1 MVGGRPEGKHG
12 KITVNG
18 GKNWLIPILESFK
31 LCQRLTTSV
40 MTGSDI
46 LRRKLKNDVTREG
59 IPSRI
64 TKPVSFFLIKEF
76 LKIFLN
82 FFPFMLGDIG
92 LVILKRIS
100 NDMLLIPFFLET

>member
-1 MVGGRPEGKHG
+1 MNAENLGMTLSHSAALEVRRCVTIGIYPSWVSNAINYGGRVTRGQTR

-64 TKPVSFFLIKEF
+64 TKPSAF
-76 LKIFLN
+76 
-82 FFPFMLGDIG
+82 
-92 LVILKRIS
+92 S
-100 NDMLLIPFFLET
+100 